1 MLDARLPRLAAVLPV
16 VEVLPELARVLSRG
30 TAAVLVA
37 PPGAGK
43 TTVVPL
49 FLLGEPWCTGR
60 VLVLEPRRLAARAAA
75 ARMADLLGERVGGTI
90 GHRMRG
96 DTRVGSGTRI
106 EVVTEGVLTRM
117 LHADA
122 SLDGVS
128 AVLFDEFHERSLDA
142 DLGLALAREVHT
154 TVRPDL
160 RIVVMSATL
169 AAKPIAALLDEAPV
183 VISEGRLFPVET
195 VHDPAEPGEPWD
207 RAVARV
213 VRRALAEQQGDV
225 LVFCPG
231 VGEIGRV
238 ARLLHG
244 IAADVLALHGSL
256 PLADQTRALAAA
268 GRRRVVLSTSVAQ
281 TSVTVEGITVVVDGG
296 LARVPRYDAR
306 RGMGHLATVRVSR
319 ATADQRRG
327 RAGRLQQG
335 TCYRLWSSIED
346 ARLVSADAPEILEA
360 DLAPLALDL
369 ASWGAPTGEGLCWLD
384 PPPPAALAMAR
395 ELLVE
400 LGACTPDGRLTTH
413 GRALAE
419 LGMHPRLGHLVVR
432 GAELGH
438 GPLACRLAAL
448 LSERD
453 PWPTRRGSSAGD
465 GSVSIAGRRTD
476 RPVDLSLRLQLLA
489 GRAVDGMRGDAVTI
503 DRIRRDAARLASLVH
518 VSSTH
523 EVPDDDHDLA
533 VLVALAYPDRL
544 AQLRAGSRTRYRLA
558 AGGGVALGDHD
569 PLAGSP
575 WLAVADLD
583 GAVAGTHGD
592 GVVRLAA
599 ALDPR
604 AVEPLVAD
612 RIAVVDVIGWE
623 RGDVVARR
631 ERRVGVLVLDSRP
644 LAADDVA
651 LLDEI
656 TDVLIGA
663 VRAEGL
669 SLLTWT
675 PDASRL
681 RARVGF
687 LHDVIG
693 EPWPDVDDD
702 VLLDSLEAWLR
713 PMLAGARRRAD
724 LERVDVTTALRNL
737 VGRSRLGQ
745 LDRLAPERLRVPSG
759 RDAVVDYEQRPP
771 VLAVKLQEM
780 FGATATPTLADGRV
794 PVVLHLLSPAGRPVQ
809 ITQDLAGFWAGAYRA
824 VRSDLRGRYP
834 RHPWPEDPLH
844 AAPTA
849 RVKPRGT

>member
-1 MLDARLPRLAAVLPV
+1 
-16 VEVLPELARVLSRG
+16 
-30 TAAVLVA
+30 
-37 PPGAGK
+37 
-43 TTVVPL
+43 
-49 FLLGEPWCTGR
+49 
-60 VLVLEPRRLAARAAA
+60 
-75 ARMADLLGERVGGTI
+75 
-90 GHRMRG
+90 
-96 DTRVGSGTRI
+96 
-106 EVVTEGVLTRM
+106 
-117 LHADA
+117 
-122 SLDGVS
+122 
-128 AVLFDEFHERSLDA
+128 
-142 DLGLALAREVHT
+142 
-154 TVRPDL
+154 
-160 RIVVMSATL
+160 
-169 AAKPIAALLDEAPV
+169 
-183 VISEGRLFPVET
+183 
-195 VHDPAEPGEPWD
+195 
-207 RAVARV
+207 
-213 VRRALAEQQGDV
+213 
-225 LVFCPG
+225 
-231 VGEIGRV
+231 
-238 ARLLHG
+238 
-244 IAADVLALHGSL
+244 
-256 PLADQTRALAAA
+256 
-268 GRRRVVLSTSVAQ
+268 
-281 TSVTVEGITVVVDGG
+281 
-296 LARVPRYDAR
+296 
-306 RGMGHLATVRVSR
+306 
-319 ATADQRRG
+319 
-327 RAGRLQQG
+327 
-335 TCYRLWSSIED
+335 
-346 ARLVSADAPEILEA
+346 
-360 DLAPLALDL
+360 
-369 ASWGAPTGEGLCWLD
+369 
-384 PPPPAALAMAR
+384 
-395 ELLVE
+395 
-400 LGACTPDGRLTTH
+400 
-413 GRALAE
+413 
-419 LGMHPRLGHLVVR
+419 
-432 GAELGH
+432 
-438 GPLACRLAAL
+438 
-448 LSERD
+448 
-453 PWPTRRGSSAGD
+453 
-465 GSVSIAGRRTD
+465 
-476 RPVDLSLRLQLLA
+476 
-489 GRAVDGMRGDAVTI
+489 
-503 DRIRRDAARLASLVH
+503 
-518 VSSTH
+518 
-523 EVPDDDHDLA
+523 
-533 VLVALAYPDRL
+533 
-544 AQLRAGSRTRYRLA
+544 
-558 AGGGVALGDHD
+558 
-569 PLAGSP
+569 
-575 WLAVADLD
+575 
-583 GAVAGTHGD
+583 VAGTHGD